1 MFPLRKTMSDFW
13 YGCKRGIPIAL
24 GYLSVSFTFG
34 VKAVHG
40 GMPIWTAVLM
50 SFTNLTSAGQ
60 FAGTNLMLAGGTYIE
75 LAVSTLVINLRYM
88 LMSLSLSQK
97 LSGSVKRKS
106 CLLFGYGIT
115 DEIFAVASGELRPLT
130 ASYMYGL
137 ISTPVIGWTA
147 GTLLGGVASGIMP
160 EILANAMELGLY
172 AMFIAIIIPPAR
184 KSRAVVFVIT
194 LAILVE
200 CLLYYLPV
208 FSRISSGF
216 QVILATVAAAAAG
229 AFLFP
234 VSRENDETERKD
246 GEAAK

>member
-1 MFPLRKTMSDFW
+1 MSDFW
-13 YGCKRGIPIAL
+13 YGWKRGIPIAL

-40 GMPIWTAVLM
+40 GMPVWIAVLM

-97 LSGSVKRKS
+97 LSGTVKRKS

-115 DEIFAVASGELRPLT
+115 DEVFAVASAELRPVT
-130 ASYMYGL
+130 APYMYGL
-137 ISTPVIGWTA
+137 ISMPVLGWTV

-160 EILANAMELGLY
+160 DALANAMELGLY

-184 KSRAVVFVIT
+184 KSRAIVFVIA
-194 LAILVE
+194 LAISVE
-200 CLLYYLPV
+200 CMLYYLPV
-208 FSRISSGF
+208 FSGISGGF

-234 VSRENDETERKD
+234 VSPEEEETGPD
-246 GEAAK
+246 GGEAENE